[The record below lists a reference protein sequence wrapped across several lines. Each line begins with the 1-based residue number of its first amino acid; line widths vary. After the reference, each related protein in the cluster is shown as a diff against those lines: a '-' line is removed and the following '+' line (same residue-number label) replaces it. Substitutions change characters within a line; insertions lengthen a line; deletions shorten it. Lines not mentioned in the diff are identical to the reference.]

1 LAGQQGIVS
10 DYELLLT
17 NSRRA
22 VRRRAIDKIIALHP
36 KEEVEQ
42 DVVLTPAVLKK
53 GAAFLVNAIL
63 ETEDISLVFDGL
75 MRVPGTSKVGD
86 FHYIPMRFSE
96 CRQVSKKQRAML
108 DVYGSLVSPL
118 QSRPPAS
125 GRIWQGVPDHSA
137 AAQTGPAQGLGPS

>member
-1 LAGQQGIVS
+1 M
-10 DYELLLT
+10 
-17 NSRRA
+17 
-22 VRRRAIDKIIALHP
+22 
-36 KEEVEQ
+36 
-42 DVVLTPAVLKK
+42 
-53 GAAFLVNAIL
+53 
-63 ETEDISLVFDGL
+63 FDGL